1 MKRGV
6 DQQHDGDGDE
16 NDGGGQEIHAFAAVA
31 GDLGEEMEQ
40 CVTHENLQVIQLFF
54 SSEVG
59 VSNASARTCGRVREY
74 DSAWF
79 YPAGESHEVRDYGV
93 GDGYFCPKADNDCE
107 GGGQLRDDGE

>member
-1 MKRGV
+1 
-6 DQQHDGDGDE
+6 
-16 NDGGGQEIHAFAAVA
+16 
-31 GDLGEEMEQ
+31 MEQ

-59 VSNASARTCGRVREY
+59 VSNAASARACGRVREC

-79 YPAGESHEVRDYGV
+79 YPAGESHEVRDYSV

-107 GGGQLRDDGE
+107 G